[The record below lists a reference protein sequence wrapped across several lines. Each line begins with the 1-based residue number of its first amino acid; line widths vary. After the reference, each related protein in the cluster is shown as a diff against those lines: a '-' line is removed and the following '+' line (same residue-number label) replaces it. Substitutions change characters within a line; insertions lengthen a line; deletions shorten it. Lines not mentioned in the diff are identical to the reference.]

1 MPSPGPNGRRTSAG
15 RGALWVGGLG
25 AAFSLLLGA
34 FAFGPW
40 GDAGAARDA
49 ARETVRRESE
59 SFLAREWTAL
69 REGGALI
76 AGVGP
81 VYRWESGATGAPP
94 QPLARPASPA
104 SPGGSRSFPARLAA
118 AEVLEVYDADPRAA
132 LEQVE
137 AALEDPELAPGQR
150 ALGRLRAIQLAGRAQ
165 DADEVLGQWQALEAE
180 LTGAETSGG
189 LSILLT
195 AGLAAARALEEA
207 PRCAIAKRLSRA
219 WAAGELALPE
229 EEAVDDPTAELG
241 LRLSEPALITALAE
255 RLAGLGADENC
266 VDSGLQQR
274 RRRWLAHGLATRLG
288 RLPEPLRSNAWELHA
303 TNAGPLAVRGD
314 ADGAREA
321 VFVDP
326 QGLGEAL
333 VARLD
338 EAGAGAAW
346 SVETARG
353 SLPRSDSF
361 LGGWLRVAPAPGADP
376 EPVVRAGRLATLLRF
391 GLLLAAVS
399 LGVASLTTARALA
412 RERRLAELK
421 NTFVANVSHELRT
434 PIASILLMAEN
445 LEEGHVTEP
454 ASRARYYANLRGEAQ
469 RLRRLVADVLD
480 FSRLE
485 RGAGPRL
492 EREEQELGAW
502 FAGLARDAEQR
513 VAPSGYELRVK
524 ASDLDGRRG
533 RLDGEALRRVVLN
546 LVDNAVK
553 YGAAPL
559 GLEARC
565 EADVLVLAVT
575 DAGEGIPAAER
586 ARVFEP
592 FERVEAQGVAA
603 GTGLGLAIVRA
614 LVEAH
619 GGRVSVAAGEG
630 GRGAR
635 FEARVPLES
644 EEQPNDG
651 DANVNGGEQ

>member
-1 MPSPGPNGRRTSAG
+1 MPNEGQRGRRTRAG

-25 AAFSLLLGA
+25 AAFSLLLGV

-69 REGGALI
+69 REGGALVAP
-76 AGVGP
+76 AGP
-81 VYRWESGATGAPP
+81 TYRWESGASGPP
-94 QPLARPASPA
+94 PRPLPRPVTPA
-104 SPGGSRSFPARLAA
+104 GPGGSRSFPARLAA

-150 ALGRLRAIQLAGRAQ
+150 ALGRLRAIQLAGRAEA
-165 DADEVLGQWQALEAE
+165 ADVVLGQWQALETE
-180 LTGAETSGG
+180 LSGAETSGG

-195 AGLAAARALEEA
+195 AGLSAARAVDDTQ
-207 PRCAIAKRLSRA
+207 RCAIAERLSRA
-219 WAAGELALPE
+219 WAAGALALPE
-229 EEAVDDPTAELG
+229 EEPVNDPSAELG

-255 RLAGLGADENC
+255 RLAGLGPAEDC
-266 VDSGLQQR
+266 LDPGLER
-274 RRRWLAHGLATRLG
+274 RRGRWLAHGLATRLG
-288 RLPEPLRSNAWELHA
+288 TLPEPLRPNAWELHA
-303 TNAGPLAVRGD
+303 TGAGPLAVRG
-314 ADGAREA
+314 ASDGVREA

-326 QGLGEAL
+326 RGLGEAL
-333 VARLD
+333 VARLT
-338 EAGAGAAW
+338 EAGAGEAW
-346 SVETARG
+346 RVETARG
-353 SLPRSDSF
+353 TLPRSDSF
-361 LGGWLRVAPAPGADP
+361 LGGWLRVASAPSGDP

-391 GLLLAAVS
+391 GLLLAAAS

-445 LEEGHVTEP
+445 LEEGHVTE
-454 ASRARYYANLRGEAQ
+454 ASSLARYYANLRGEAQ

-502 FAGLARDAEQR
+502 FEGLSRDARQR
-513 VAPSGYELRVK
+513 VAPSGYELRIE
-524 ASDLDGRRG
+524 SSELDGRRA

-546 LVDNAVK
+546 LIDNAVK

-565 EADVLVLAVT
+565 DGDALVLTVT
-575 DAGEGIPAAER
+575 DAGKGIPASER

-592 FERVEAQGVAA
+592 FERVEAQGGAA

-619 GGRVSVAAGEG
+619 GGRVSVGSGED

-644 EEQPNDG
+644 DEHPKDG
-651 DANVNGGEQ
+651 DASVNGGEQ